1 MPEPRPSL
9 EDRTGRSARRPMLP
23 AVTRPFLIGVAG
35 GSSSGKTTISERLA
49 DMTGEQHLSLI
60 ELDSYYLDRVGETL
74 EERRTAN
81 YDHPDA
87 FDWPL
92 LNDHLA
98 ALTNGASVAVPIY
111 DYGQHNRSG
120 ETREVRPNRIVV
132 VDGILVLYDRAL
144 RERFDL
150 KIFVDTAADI
160 RLIRRLRRDV
170 AERGRTAESVI
181 DQYLSTVK
189 PAHERF
195 IEPSK
200 RHADVIIPEG
210 GLNRPALDVLLARVR
225 ELVTD

>member
-1 MPEPRPSL
+1 
-9 EDRTGRSARRPMLP
+9 MLL
-23 AVTRPFLIGVAG
+23 AVSRPFLIGVAG

-49 DMTGEQHLSLI
+49 EMTGEQHLSLI
-60 ELDSYYLDRVGETL
+60 ELDSYYLDRSDETL
-74 EERRTAN
+74 EERSQAN

-98 ALTNGASVAVPIY
+98 ALANGATVAVPTY
-111 DYGQHNRSG
+111 DYSQHNRSG
-120 ETREVRPNRIVV
+120 EVREVRPNRIVV

-181 DQYLSTVK
+181 EQYLNTVK

-225 ELVTD
+225 ELVSD